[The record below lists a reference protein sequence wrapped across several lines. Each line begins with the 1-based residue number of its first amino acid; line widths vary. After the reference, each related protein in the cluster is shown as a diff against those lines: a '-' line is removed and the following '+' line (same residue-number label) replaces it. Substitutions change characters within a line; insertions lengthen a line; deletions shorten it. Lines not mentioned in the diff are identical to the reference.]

1 MYQGLRN
8 GGFFE
13 NFAYVLN
20 ECDCTLLPEYPQSGK
35 IQANDVH
42 DEAAEAYELND
53 IDNTKADERKPIENG
68 DNNNS
73 NLQIHGLSVVTAAV
87 FIIGEICGAGVV
99 AFPAAMSKMGV
110 IGGKFH
116 WYSLSSSTLMPSNT
130 GKFA

>member
-8 GGFFE
+8 GVFFE

-35 IQANDVH
+35 VQANDVH

-87 FIIGEICGAGVV
+87 